1 MRRTSPFES
10 FRSSALLLALPAVL
24 GVLAAL
30 PDAAAAKV
38 FVLPHIVESKG
49 TIANTQYAFDTN
61 IRMAYG
67 SVPGGPGLGASVDL
81 YLYNNDGTLM
91 QSQTLQTVCNPCSF
105 PLGAGNPSAV
115 QMRVETLVI
124 AAGDFQ
130 GSKNGFAVM
139 NVGGNN
145 PEAVGGVG
153 QISNSHT
160 SAFDISYY
168 FDPLDEVSTGGSNH
182 KTFILPH
189 VVEQNG
195 TIANT
200 QFTFDNTINV
210 TYAAGLA
217 GLPAGPGATLNLY
230 LINSDGAGFWEG
242 ASNAYVCAPCQ
253 FTVDAANRKE
263 NIRLESLINAAG
275 GFNFGSKTGYALIEV
290 DGDVDAVS
298 MRSYVSNS
306 HTSAFDISMSMM
318 VPEEITAPTRL
329 AVGPGPAGAS
339 AVRLAVAPNPSRGAD
354 RQVALSFEL
363 TEAGAIELSIYD
375 MSGRRI
381 ATPARG
387 THDAGAHRATWD
399 SRDENGT
406 AVPPG
411 VYFARLDHASGS
423 TTSRIVAVH

>member
-1 MRRTSPFES
+1 
-10 FRSSALLLALPAVL
+10 
-24 GVLAAL
+24 
-30 PDAAAAKV
+30 
-38 FVLPHIVESKG
+38 
-49 TIANTQYAFDTN
+49 
-61 IRMAYG
+61 
-67 SVPGGPGLGASVDL
+67 
-81 YLYNNDGTLM
+81 
-91 QSQTLQTVCNPCSF
+91 
-105 PLGAGNPSAV
+105 
-115 QMRVETLVI
+115 
-124 AAGDFQ
+124 
-130 GSKNGFAVM
+130 
-139 NVGGNN
+139 
-145 PEAVGGVG
+145 
-153 QISNSHT
+153 
-160 SAFDISYY
+160 
-168 FDPLDEVSTGGSNH
+168 
-182 KTFILPH
+182 
-189 VVEQNG
+189 
-195 TIANT
+195 
-200 QFTFDNTINV
+200 
-210 TYAAGLA
+210 
-217 GLPAGPGATLNLY
+217 
-230 LINSDGAGFWEG
+230 
-242 ASNAYVCAPCQ
+242 
-253 FTVDAANRKE
+253 
-263 NIRLESLINAAG
+263 
-275 GFNFGSKTGYALIEV
+275 
-290 DGDVDAVS
+290 